1 MGDAGLA
8 AVTFDELAALVR
20 QEMDGGYETEKQEGR
35 RRLLQVIEELAAVPE
50 ETDHLLVGRTWR
62 ITKVH
67 VAGVGGIETLTP
79 GPLTLVPT
87 SGVTVVRGPNGHGK
101 TSLARAIDCGL
112 RGDRDLPD
120 EAAGELWAADLL
132 TEGVA
137 AAAIELTL
145 VSGSDRLI
153 IQATFG
159 RTGPPAADAT
169 LIDDRGARLVD
180 IGEPWRRALL
190 SGRAYYSYGALQS
203 RLTENKALQGY
214 LEELL
219 ILGPAWERVRKEITV
234 RADRT
239 TQAQKAVDTARRA
252 TVHEEAAL
260 AARFAADTRVPSPP
274 APVAWPQARDGVDV
288 DRWLRDTGL
297 DSAEAPGSFRVD
309 PGHEARVAELARTI
323 EATDDALAVAER
335 VLEAPGLATALHHL
349 EQIMDVDELDDRT
362 CPLCG
367 TATDWRAHAR
377 QLTSGL
383 QDRRTAANATRTA
396 VTALATWVDSVLV
409 PLLTA
414 DLPGGPHAEVA
425 AFRSAA
431 VDGHHA
437 HSPAHRQARPLLAA
451 LSTDAHQEWLDR
463 LQPHRMPARSG
474 GRRWRRSCAGSP
486 TCSASTAGP
495 RPRRARGGKPRRP

>member
-1 MGDAGLA
+1 VVGDAGLA

-190 SGRAYYSYGALQS
+190 SGRACYSYGALQN

-252 TVHEEAAL
+252 AVHEEAAL
-260 AARFAADTRVPSPP
+260 AARFAADTPACRRHRLLSRGRKPGTGSTSTGGYATPGSTAPRHRAASGSTPVTRPASLSSLGRSRRPTTRSPSPNGYWKRAALPPPCTSNRSWTSTSWTTAP
-274 APVAWPQARDGVDV
+274 ARYAARQP
-288 DRWLRDTGL
+288 TG
-297 DSAEAPGSFRVD
+297 EHTPGSSPRVS
-309 PGHEARVAELARTI
+309 RT
-323 EATDDALAVAER
+323 
-335 VLEAPGLATALHHL
+335 
-349 EQIMDVDELDDRT
+349 
-362 CPLCG
+362 
-367 TATDWRAHAR
+367 
-377 QLTSGL
+377 
-383 QDRRTAANATRTA
+383 
-396 VTALATWVDSVLV
+396 
-409 PLLTA
+409 
-414 DLPGGPHAEVA
+414 
-425 AFRSAA
+425 
-431 VDGHHA
+431 
-437 HSPAHRQARPLLAA
+437 
-451 LSTDAHQEWLDR
+451 
-463 LQPHRMPARSG
+463 G
-474 GRRWRRSCAGSP
+474 GRPP
-486 TCSASTAGP
+486 TRHGQQ
-495 RPRRARGGKPRRP
+495 